1 MDNLSWT
8 RNEVSV
14 SSGRGTVL
22 LSILIMIV
30 ITNILNLITF
40 KHMRR
45 LQLQHYLIICL
56 TIVDL
61 VTVLP
66 HLVAVVGYFQG
77 FVVLNL
83 ALCQAIAIFNH
94 TVIAAT
100 TWIHCGIC
108 IDKCASIIQPLAHRE
123 FVRKFQPYRLS
134 TYFSVTVIVL
144 TFALISGTSFGG
156 IIKTEF
162 NSVVASCIYDIDLSY
177 CLIVGGFYIFIPLA
191 TALVTHILIINE
203 IRKSNERRQKR
214 IKRAIKTTAL
224 VVGIYYICYLPYL
237 GCVIF
242 QVVFPQQKMLDILE
256 YLSVQLIILNSSM
269 NFFILLICNK
279 DFSQS
284 LKIIL
289 HFKKSSEVNPEN

>member
-1 MDNLSWT
+1 MDNIGWT
-8 RNEVSV
+8 RNEVSG

-123 FVRKFQPYRLS
+123 FVRKFRPYRLS
-134 TYFSVTVIVL
+134 TCFSVTVIVL
-144 TFALISGTSFGG
+144 TFALIFGTSLGG

-162 NSVVASCIYDIDLSY
+162 NSVVASCVYDIDLSY
-177 CLIVGGFYIFIPLA
+177 CLIVGGFYIFIPLV

-224 VVGIYYICYLPYL
+224 VVGIYYVCYLPYL

-242 QVVFPQQKMLDILE
+242 QVVFPQQNMLDILE
-256 YLSVQLIILNSSM
+256 FLSVQLIILNSSM

-289 HFKKSSEVNPEN
+289 HFKRSSEVNPEN